1 MLEVNVDKQA
11 HRNIFQL
18 KHTGLFPSPE
28 TVDTTSP
35 AVIFGIFE
43 ISYVSD
49 LFGKCPNS
57 FQLFLNYNHF
67 FLSLLSNNTSI

>member
-43 ISYVSD
+43 ISYVS
-49 LFGKCPNS
+49 FRSIWKVS
-57 FQLFLNYNHF
+57 KQFSVVSQL
-67 FLSLLSNNTSI
+67 